1 MSAIRGLHHKSSN
14 LFLIEQMGYLVPE
27 IEMNEICVEQGFAL
41 SNMEPIG
48 PEKSEQEW

>member
-1 MSAIRGLHHKSSN
+1 MHMKA
-14 LFLIEQMGYLVPE
+14 IEQMGYLAPE

>member
-1 MSAIRGLHHKSSN
+1 MLMKQNEQWSYLPPQ
-14 LFLIEQMGYLVPE
+14 IEVKE
-27 IEMNEICVEQGFAL
+27 IQIEQGFAI